1 MPDCDCGAETT
12 GKWADKHDSGCAA
25 LFDLF
30 IGERIRIRVRRD
42 GDWVIVYTED
52 GGGGVTT
59 VSLTVAQALDM
70 AALLKGSA
78 VTASG
83 VTK

>member
-1 MPDCDCGAETT
+1 MSECDCAAETT
-12 GKWADKHDSGCAA
+12 GKWADVHGIGCASLKDIA
-25 LFDLF
+25 
-30 IGERIRIRVRRD
+30 IGERAFVRVRRD

-83 VTK
+83 LIR